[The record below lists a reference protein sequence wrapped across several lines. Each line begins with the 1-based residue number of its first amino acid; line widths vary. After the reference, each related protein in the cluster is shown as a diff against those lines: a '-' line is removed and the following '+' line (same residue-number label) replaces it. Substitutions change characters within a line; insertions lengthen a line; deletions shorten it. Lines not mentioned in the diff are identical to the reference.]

1 MDHYPT
7 YLIHY
12 GIPGQRWGIRRFQN
26 EDGTWTSEGLERRR
40 SDNQKSFYKEV
51 KKDVRKGTFD
61 PKKYK
66 TNAFV
71 KDQIQKTNIKRLIK
85 DRDEFNKEYKKLEKN
100 EKKRDEIY
108 SEYRNKVNQD
118 VAKAMEG
125 KSFKT
130 EDEKYN
136 FSENKRFEAEDK
148 YEDFLF
154 KKLHEAGISWDT
166 KYPIDIGGF
175 EERINKSSAA
185 GIAFDQTIDSIVGKY
200 SNKKIKGKTIR
211 EYANDIVAEIA
222 NEKYLKRRT

>member
-1 MDHYPT
+1 MSEYPT

-12 GIPGQRWGIRRFQN
+12 GIPRQKWGVRRYQN
-26 EDGTWTSEGLERRR
+26 EDGTYTPEGLERRR
-40 SDNQKSFYKEV
+40 SDNQKSFYKEI

-71 KDQIQKTNIKRLIK
+71 KDQMQKTNIKRLIK
-85 DRDEFNKEYKKLEKN
+85 DRDDFDKAYKKLEKN

-108 SEYRNKVNQD
+108 SEYREKVNQD

-125 KSFKT
+125 KKFKN

-148 YEDFLF
+148 YRDFLN
-154 KKLHEAGISWDT
+154 KKLNEAGIFWYT

-175 EERINKSSAA
+175 EEKINKSFASA
-185 GIAFDQTIDSIVGKY
+185 IAFDQTVDSIVGEY

-222 NEKYLKRRT
+222 NEKIFKRRT